1 MNASPGKNGNEIS
14 KLKDSSLRSAMSNAN
29 EMLLLVTKD
38 QSSISQ
44 ALKMVEEEESP
55 SSLRWY
61 VYPKVRKGNEFHK
74 TKRKGRQC
82 NAIELSVCCNRV

>member
-1 MNASPGKNGNEIS
+1 MNSSPTQNSGNATNGNS
-14 KLKDSSLRSAMSNAN
+14 ALTSAMNNAN

-44 ALKMVEEEESP
+44 AMKMVEEEESP

-61 VYPKVRKGNEFHK
+61 VYPKVS
-74 TKRKGRQC
+74 C
-82 NAIELSVCCNRV
+82 